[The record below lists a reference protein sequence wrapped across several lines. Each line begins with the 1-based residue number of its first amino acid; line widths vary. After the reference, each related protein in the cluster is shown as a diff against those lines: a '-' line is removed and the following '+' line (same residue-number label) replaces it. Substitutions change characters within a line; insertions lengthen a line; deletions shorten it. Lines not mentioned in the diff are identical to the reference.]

1 MLAEERRAKIQ
12 ELLTQKPTV
21 VISELAELFGTS
33 EMTIRRDLDELEA
46 RGICQRIHGGAMS
59 LRVLEYQNLYPP
71 FPTREQFQI
80 REKSAIGRAAAAM
93 VQPGEMV
100 AIDSG
105 TTAAHL
111 AYALRSRAPVTVL
124 TNSLRVMEQLYD
136 VLNITVIT
144 PGGTLSTE
152 GVAPGMSA
160 GGGDLAFVGPITIST
175 LQSFRP
181 RRAFISTSGFTIS
194 DGISNA
200 SLPQAEVKRKLIE
213 IADEVIL
220 IADHTKFGRLSNFIF
235 ASIEAVHKVITDIAA
250 PQEDVEKLRAL
261 GIEVILVEPAEE
273 VMPLRVPVLPNTWMP
288 ESPET
293 TNH

>member
-21 VISELAELFGTS
+21 VIAELAEQFGTS

-59 LRVLEYQNLYPP
+59 LRILEYQNLYPP
-71 FPTREQFQI
+71 FPAREQFQV

-93 VQPGEMV
+93 VQRGELI

-105 TTAAHL
+105 TTAAHM
-111 AYALRSRAPVTVL
+111 AYALRDHAPVTVL

-136 VLNITVIT
+136 VLNITVIS

-152 GVAPGMSA
+152 GVGAGISPGS
-160 GGGDLAFVGPITIST
+160 GDLAFVGPITIST
-175 LQSFRP
+175 LRSFRP
-181 RRAFISTSGFTIS
+181 RKAFISTSGFSIP

-200 SLPQAEVKRKLIE
+200 SLPQAEVKRMLIE
-213 IADEVIL
+213 IADEIIL

-235 ASIEAVHKVITDIAA
+235 APIERVHKVVTDIAA
-250 PQEDVEKLRAL
+250 PQEEVEKLRKL

-273 VMPLRVPVLPNTWMP
+273 VMPLRVPVLP
-288 ESPET
+288 SV
-293 TNH
+293 